1 MSPIKGGGM
10 GKLQGR
16 ATHASLDQRSLFVLA
31 LAATAFSLV
40 LASIWS
46 ARLESAAQPEQA
58 VNFARLVKIATC
70 FTIAYIFRSFIPPI
84 RQLFLGGVA
93 CFALYGAL
101 YLGTQ
106 LLPESSP
113 EYLPLT
119 YLAQLFSGVGDALVI
134 LLLAHLLSTYPPRV
148 SAIAIPMA
156 YLANEALF
164 CLLQYAPTSLLV
176 VARPVL
182 DACSIAL
189 LLVCLM
195 LNERSSGNNDGVHKM
210 QQGLAGPSTSHEKLF
225 RFLSSGQ
232 EWTLLL
238 IGTTP
243 FPFIFIRRRSPSL
256 LENPSA
262 PREQV
267 SHRYG
272 VSRCSFERACD
283 LGCWKCA

>member
-31 LAATAFSLV
+31 LAATAFALV

-106 LLPESSP
+106 PLPASSP
-113 EYLPLT
+113 EHLPLA

-148 SAIAIPMA
+148 SAIAMPRPIWRTRRFFA
-156 YLANEALF
+156 YYGTRRHPCSSWPDLCLRPAASPYYSFAL
-164 CLLQYAPTSLLV
+164 C
-176 VARPVL
+176 
-182 DACSIAL
+182 
-189 LLVCLM
+189 
-195 LNERSSGNNDGVHKM
+195 
-210 QQGLAGPSTSHEKLF
+210 
-225 RFLSSGQ
+225 
-232 EWTLLL
+232 
-238 IGTTP
+238 
-243 FPFIFIRRRSPSL
+243 
-256 LENPSA
+256 
-262 PREQV
+262 
-267 SHRYG
+267 
-272 VSRCSFERACD
+272 
-283 LGCWKCA
+283 

>member
-134 LLLAHLLSTYPPRV
+134 LLLAHLLS
-148 SAIAIPMA
+148 
-156 YLANEALF
+156 
-164 CLLQYAPTSLLV
+164 
-176 VARPVL
+176 ARERHRDTHGL
-182 DACSIAL
+182 SG
-189 LLVCLM
+189 
-195 LNERSSGNNDGVHKM
+195 ERSAFLPTTVRADIP
-210 QQGLAGPSTSHEKLF
+210 ARRGPT
-225 RFLSSGQ
+225 
-232 EWTLLL
+232 
-238 IGTTP
+238 
-243 FPFIFIRRRSPSL
+243 
-256 LENPSA
+256 
-262 PREQV
+262 
-267 SHRYG
+267 
-272 VSRCSFERACD
+272 
-283 LGCWKCA
+283 CA